1 MLVGSPDA
9 SADQRLYNTAFLVTA
24 DGRIAERYDKR
35 HLVPFG
41 EYVPLQ
47 RLLFFVEKMV
57 VGIGDFGW
65 GREATAFRLD
75 GLTFGTMICYEVI
88 FPDEVRELTRAG
100 ARLLVNITNDAWF
113 GRSGAPAQH
122 LAMAALRAV
131 ENGSYLVRAA
141 NTGISAVIAPTG
153 AIQAATDLFTEAV
166 VTGRVHLRQAETFYA
181 RTGGLQ
187 SAAAAA
193 FLILYATILL
203 AAVVRRSWRREA

>member
-1 MLVGSPDA
+1 
-9 SADQRLYNTAFLVTA
+9 
-24 DGRIAERYDKR
+24 
-35 HLVPFG
+35 
-41 EYVPLQ
+41 
-47 RLLFFVEKMV
+47 
-57 VGIGDFGW
+57 
-65 GREATAFRLD
+65 
-75 GLTFGTMICYEVI
+75 
-88 FPDEVRELTRAG
+88 
-100 ARLLVNITNDAWF
+100 
-113 GRSGAPAQH
+113 
-122 LAMAALRAV
+122 MAALRAV